1 MNNTYHDLVKQT
13 FDFPQEGFEV
23 KDNNL
28 FFNDLDIKKLIDK
41 AVNVRNRKYSRIIY
55 VNANLNLTSIIN
67 TLEFL
72 NQSYY
77 SVKFFAKVLDPED
90 EFDIDSPNIIVVK

>member
-1 MNNTYHDLVKQT
+1 MNNTYHDLVEQT

-41 AVNVRNRKYSRIIY
+41 YGTPFK
-55 VNANLNLTSIIN
+55 LTYLPKIGQQIN
-67 TLEFL
+67 KAKDL
-72 NQSYY
+72 
-77 SVKFFAKVLDPED
+77 FAAA
-90 EFDIDSPNIIVVK
+90 FS